1 MFHSQLILSR
11 EIFQKNGYPENFI
24 DRCFKLFL
32 NKIDILKEKV
42 PKVVK
47 KPMRL
52 DLPFLETISLQTRTK
67 GS

>member
-1 MFHSQLILSR
+1 MFHSQLILLR

-24 DRCFKLFL
+24 DRCFKLFWI
-32 NKIDILKEKV
+32 KIDILKEKV

-47 KPMRL
+47 KPLRL

>member
-1 MFHSQLILSR
+1 MFHSQLMLLR

-47 KPMRL
+47 KPLRL